1 LISVQ
6 ICLYSIP
13 CNLKLIGVIDFKIL
27 ICIFQLNLLAYK
39 YFDCCFKL
47 LLLEIAET
55 VGVCLLLINQWSQRM
70 KTGLPQKKLKN
81 RFHCYFK
88 FCYFFVSECSTKF
101 KKNELH
107 LLHTAATFSSLTEGS
122 LHNIS
127 KFTHVP
133 HILTTRTGKEHMHI
147 VLFRTKTHNT
157 VDKAINSFFSK
168 SQMRWNTSSTNLPNK
183 ISREW

>member
-1 LISVQ
+1 
-6 ICLYSIP
+6 
-13 CNLKLIGVIDFKIL
+13 
-27 ICIFQLNLLAYK
+27 LNLLAYK

-47 LLLEIAET
+47 LLLEIAES

-70 KTGLPQKKLKN
+70 KTGLSQKNLKN
-81 RFHCYFK
+81 WFHWLIGIVACSGCEEKSGFVHCYFK